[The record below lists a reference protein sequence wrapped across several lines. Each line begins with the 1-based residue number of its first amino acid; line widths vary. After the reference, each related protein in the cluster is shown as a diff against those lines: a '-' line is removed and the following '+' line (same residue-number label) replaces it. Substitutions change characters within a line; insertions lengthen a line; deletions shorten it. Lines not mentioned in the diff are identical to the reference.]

1 MTSHILI
8 AFDDSDNAMRSIDFV
23 GTHVSPFCSVTL
35 FTVLPNM
42 EALCAMQSPE
52 LVPYFLEQQSTFC
65 ILEEKKKELLVTAQ
79 QKARNCLINYGFKED
94 AITIKST
101 RQEKGIARD
110 IINEADSGLY
120 DLIVLGKKGQSAI
133 KDFFLGSV
141 SQKVLNSVKKASV
154 LLVD

>member
-8 AFDDSDNAMRSIDFV
+8 AFDDSDNAMRAVDFV
-23 GTHVSPFCSVTL
+23 GTHVSPCCDIML
-35 FTVLPNM
+35 FTVLPNT

-52 LVPYFLEQQSTFC
+52 LVPYFLEQQGTFC
-65 ILEEKKKELLVTAQ
+65 MLEEKKKELLMAAQ
-79 QKARNCLINYGFKED
+79 QQARNCLINYGFKED
-94 AITIKST
+94 AIAIKSI

-110 IINEADSGLY
+110 IINEVDSGLY
-120 DLIVLGKKGQSAI
+120 DLIVLGKKGQSVI

-154 LLVD
+154 LLVE